1 MRTLSWN
8 NSPPRGGRKES
19 RVAQEDSK
27 SHAELW
33 LRKESPDLAV
43 RVFRGEPVRR
53 GPARKQMGN
62 GDKVKM
68 KEAACAL
75 GKAEKGRTI

>member
-8 NSPPRGGRKES
+8 NFPPRGGRKES

-27 SHAELW
+27 SHAGLW
-33 LRKESPDLAV
+33 LRKGSPNLAV
-43 RVFRGEPVRR
+43 RVLRGDPVRR

-62 GDKVKM
+62 EDKVKM

-75 GKAEKGRTI
+75 GKTEKGRKI